1 MEDTQLLIHDLG
13 LDECMKMSL
22 YSVIDGHGGDQC
34 AHYLRKHFEQEIIKN
49 LTDTQK
55 GFYAS

>member
-1 MEDTQLLIHDLG
+1 
-13 LDECMKMSL
+13 MKMSL

>member
-1 MEDTQLLIHDLG
+1 MERFNTNLVSEKGIRPAMEDTQLLIHDLG

-34 AHYLRKHFEQEIIKN
+34 AHYLRKHFE
-49 LTDTQK
+49 
-55 GFYAS
+55 